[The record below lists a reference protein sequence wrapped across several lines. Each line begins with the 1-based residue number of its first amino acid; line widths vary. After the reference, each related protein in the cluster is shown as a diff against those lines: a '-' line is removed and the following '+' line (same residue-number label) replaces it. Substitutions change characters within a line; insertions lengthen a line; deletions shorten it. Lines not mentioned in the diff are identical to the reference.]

1 MLLRNHN
8 NAHAH
13 NERKLIR
20 FTSALDVRYKPCAR
34 VFATLLLRVWR
45 YCVLS
50 ANITSQLLRALYVSM
65 ASPFAPT
72 LLLLLLSICAL
83 TAQVSSQLDCP
94 SESYALPNTSSLS
107 DTVHL
112 LRTDSA
118 EEARHAALCHVACV
132 SFTFSDIFFEEMN
145 TSRNGTNST
154 EPEAVSDVF

>member
-1 MLLRNHN
+1 MR
-8 NAHAH
+8 
-13 NERKLIR
+13 
-20 FTSALDVRYKPCAR
+20 AR
-34 VFATLLLRVWR
+34 VRDII

-50 ANITSQLLRALYVSM
+50 TSQLLRVLYVSM

-72 LLLLLLSICAL
+72 LLLLLHSICAL

-94 SESYALPNTSSLS
+94 SESYAALPETSSLS

-132 SFTFSDIFFEEMN
+132 SFTFSDIFFDEMN
-145 TSRNGTNST
+145 TSGNGTNST